1 MAIGSLRVEV
11 TASIAQLEKQLRAV
25 EQKLAK
31 TGQTIDNTLA
41 TPGAKMA
48 VNMGK
53 VFAVM
58 GTIEFAAKAAS
69 AGVSLLDAFS
79 AQAAGNAAEASKHFD
94 AVAETIKQ
102 LPMGIGPVAAAL
114 EDLMHKALGVDEAMR
129 RVTEAQKDAD
139 ARRTVKEMA
148 NASLKRVEFLKQ
160 EIRILT
166 EVDAVEKLRQQNI
179 LAHDKLRD
187 EVRKKKEEIYN
198 LEGIT
203 LQHENTLLNKL
214 EIEHGLQQDILNIQ
228 HEQAEAAIKQ
238 AENQKKQ
245 DERLKSSLKMYQE
258 FVNIDQKRLNV
269 IQRQLGTSD
278 QGTMGDKT
286 GLTSTIST
294 ALGSFT
300 TADLNVEDK
309 LHSLTQE
316 SNALQS
322 EINNSTKK
330 IESLTKKIAENIGVS

>member
-41 TPGAKMA
+41 TPGAKLA

-58 GTIEFAAKAAS
+58 GSIEFAAKAAS

-114 EDLMHKALGVDEAMR
+114 EDLMHKAMGVDEAMR
-129 RVTEAQKDAD
+129 KVTEAQTNAA
-139 ARRTVKEMA
+139 ARKSVIDRSMA
-148 NASLKRVEFLKQ
+148 NNQRISILEKELEILQ
-160 EIRILT
+160 ETDER
-166 EVDAVEKLRQQNI
+166 EKVVLENQ

-187 EVRKKKEEIYN
+187 DFLKREKEIHA
-198 LEGIT
+198 LENVSA
-203 LQHENTLLNKL
+203 EFKNTLLNQL
-214 EIEHGLQQDILNIQ
+214 AEEHGLQQDILNVKDNLRI
-228 HEQAEAAIKQ
+228 AAIEAAKEAEKEREQNEKALKVQQDALKVDESRLNKIKQ
-238 AENQKKQ
+238 
-245 DERLKSSLKMYQE
+245 RLG
-258 FVNIDQKRLNV
+258 
-269 IQRQLGTSD
+269 LGAF
-278 QGTMGDKT
+278 GTMGEKSGFTQT
-286 GLTSTIST
+286 GET

-300 TADLNVEDK
+300 FADQNVGSKIDVLQQEQRDIQQSIDNRTGVIQTLLEKLNAK
-309 LHSLTQE
+309 LGFS
-316 SNALQS
+316 
-322 EINNSTKK
+322 
-330 IESLTKKIAENIGVS
+330 